1 MCYIETLNLYNNEF
15 RFRCFNVTLVKDKT
29 ENHESKCLPHSIMF
43 LYAHEH
49 AGSVSVALI
58 CKLVKKIVFASHWS
72 PVPVE
77 SYMELKERVLAL
89 RNQTGD
95 FSDFEV
101 KI

>member
-15 RFRCFNVTLVKDKT
+15 RFRCFNVTLVKDKIKMFAT
-29 ENHESKCLPHSIMF
+29 QYMF

-49 AGSVSVALI
+49 AGSVSVALT
-58 CKLVKKIVFASHWS
+58 CKLVKKNVFASHWS